1 MEQTQSKK
9 RLGALPLA
17 LCGLFT
23 ALVAIGAFLQI
34 PVPYFD
40 YFTLQFFFVVLAGML
55 LGRSYGALS
64 VGVYVLLGLA
74 GVPIFAAGGG
84 IGYVVRPSFG
94 YLLGFIAAAF
104 VTGWLTQRS
113 KTKSFAACLGAALG
127 GFAATYLI
135 GLTYKYIILNFVSG
149 TPATWLVVLLSCFP
163 LDMPGDLLLCAA
175 AAFVGSRMH
184 KALKGRL
191 PSC

>member
-1 MEQTQSKK
+1 M
-9 RLGALPLA
+9 
-17 LCGLFT
+17 
-23 ALVAIGAFLQI
+23 I
-34 PVPYFD
+34 
-40 YFTLQFFFVVLAGML
+40 
-55 LGRSYGALS
+55 
-64 VGVYVLLGLA
+64 
-74 GVPIFAAGGG
+74 
-84 IGYVVRPSFG
+84 RPSFG

>member
-1 MEQTQSKK
+1 
-9 RLGALPLA
+9 
-17 LCGLFT
+17 
-23 ALVAIGAFLQI
+23 
-34 PVPYFD
+34 
-40 YFTLQFFFVVLAGML
+40 ML

-84 IGYVVRPSFG
+84 IGYVIRPSFG